1 MTSNMGSHI
10 IQQNFEDV
18 KTEEQLFAA
27 TETSKIQVMEELK
40 RAMRPEFLNRIDE
53 IIMFKPLLENEIKSI
68 VGLQMEGLKEKLK
81 DMDIDISFTDEA
93 ISWFAKEGFDPQFG
107 ARPLKRMIN
116 KEIINQLSK
125 MILSDKVQ
133 KGTPIVCD
141 VIDEQIIFRNKIEG
155 EV

>member
-1 MTSNMGSHI
+1 
-10 IQQNFEDV
+10 
-18 KTEEQLFAA
+18 
-27 TETSKIQVMEELK
+27 
-40 RAMRPEFLNRIDE
+40 
-53 IIMFKPLLENEIKSI
+53 
-68 VGLQMEGLKEKLK
+68 MEGLKEKLK